1 MEVEKQEIKKILFVC
16 TGNTCRSP
24 MAEGILKHLL
34 DKKGAGDNFVV
45 SSAGLMTAEGLPPS
59 EFAVEVL
66 KERGIDI
73 SSHRSKQI
81 TQDMIKDNDLIL
93 GMTLDHKQQ
102 LRFFYNALNSYMY
115 GELVSKEAYDLSKE
129 LEEKAKELKMPYNPS
144 DEISSLIDRLRIYE
158 VNDPFGK
165 DKSAYQEVAEQLFEY
180 AEVFVDLL
188 LSGKVYEL
196 LNRHDK

>member
-129 LEEKAKELKMPYNPS
+129 LEEKSKELKMPYNPS